1 MGLEKKN
8 YPQKI
13 LIGVNLFLIMEE
25 YIYLWSILP
34 SIKIPDFLKYSNI
47 FFYFFGN
54 DFLNYI

>member
-1 MGLEKKN
+1 
-8 YPQKI
+8 
-13 LIGVNLFLIMEE
+13 MEE